1 MLAGRQRGP
10 GACENRNSEFCLDA
24 GDSDGM
30 AEMLDLFHLER
41 KVSELGR
48 FLGFCN
54 GADEV
59 EWLFPKRSSL
69 SRWFFIMAD

>member
-1 MLAGRQRGP
+1 
-10 GACENRNSEFCLDA
+10 
-24 GDSDGM
+24 M

-54 GADEV
+54 WADEV